1 MYAFSLHVFAPANAG
16 VAKTPTVIIPLTISR
31 SPDTRF
37 MARLP
42 FREITRLGGETQRS
56 CPARAGHDLLPQ
68 LQREFNREQ
77 GSRVAASLFVPAACA
92 TTRPRQKGGR
102 AKRAAV

>member
-31 SPDTRF
+31 SPDSRF

-68 LQREFNREQ
+68 LRREFNRERRLN
-77 GSRVAASLFVPAACA
+77 GSAPMPTFELCASCGCNSAHSR
-92 TTRPRQKGGR
+92 TG
-102 AKRAAV
+102 